1 MKRSIILNE
10 YDLLVKFV
18 EKYNCK
24 FLKVL
29 PEEEKNKF
37 SFLFVPDASEFK
49 PEFLQTLCKKVNEGE
64 PEEEFGSI
72 VRRATL
78 TLNDEKALLTPI
90 EFTYPEYKS
99 ESMREM
105 AEDINAFLLYIYP
118 RYEDE
123 VMGKA
128 TRAMFAINRRS
139 KKIFDED
146 EKE

>member
-1 MKRSIILNE
+1 MKRSMILNE

-49 PEFLQTLCKKVNEGE
+49 PEFLQALCKKVNEGE
-64 PEEEFGSI
+64 PEEIFGNI
-72 VRRATL
+72 VRKATL
-78 TLNDEKALLTPI
+78 TLNDERSLFTPI
-90 EFTYPEYKS
+90 EFSFPEYKN
-99 ESMREM
+99 ECIREM
-105 AEDINAFLLYIYP
+105 AEDFDAFLYYINP
-118 RYEDE
+118 KYEDE

-128 TRAMFAINRRS
+128 TRRMFALNRRS
-139 KKIFDED
+139 KKLFNED